1 MLKEPLFLY
10 FFCCGTGWNFAN
22 ADVRTSV
29 TGFWSTAWRMGWPS
43 GAKRGSITSLGR
55 WWRCIVGLSA
65 WENSDS
71 VLQKVTFCWIGFS
84 ARTRKVLDGGMPT
97 KRFFLDDGDPR
108 FCGCL
113 VDLQGYQHCFWAFFW
128 PEIRSLRGRIVAR
141 TAACPDYDKLI
152 DRDWDW
158 NTHCQKKL
166 CAIYFSGGME
176 SHNSF
181 LLGLLYGCYMCDI
194 ARWGNLR
201 LHHDITMPHIRAGCT
216 LQPACLAA
224 IAGRMWHC

>member
-1 MLKEPLFLY
+1 MLKDVKRTIVSI

-84 ARTRKVLDGGMPT
+84 ARTRKVLDRGMPT

-158 NTHCQKKL
+158 NTHCQKKTMRHL
-166 CAIYFSGGME
+166 LFRWYGITQFIPTWIVIWMLYVWYSQVGKPTAAPW
-176 SHNSF
+176 HNH
-181 LLGLLYGCYMCDI
+181 
-194 ARWGNLR
+194 ATHPR
-201 LHHDITMPHIRAGCT
+201 
-216 LQPACLAA
+216 
-224 IAGRMWHC
+224 RMYAPTSVPCGDCR

>member
-1 MLKEPLFLY
+1 MY
-10 FFCCGTGWNFAN
+10 SW
-22 ADVRTSV
+22 VV
-29 TGFWSTAWRMGWPS
+29 
-43 GAKRGSITSLGR
+43 
-55 WWRCIVGLSA
+55 SA

-97 KRFFLDDGDPR
+97 KRWLGWWRPPFLCFKAISTVFEPFFGLKSG
-108 FCGCL
+108 
-113 VDLQGYQHCFWAFFW
+113 VWEEESWQGQQ
-128 PEIRSLRGRIVAR
+128 LAR
-141 TAACPDYDKLI
+141 TMI
-152 DRDWDW
+152 SSSTGIGIGIHTVR
-158 NTHCQKKL
+158 KKL

-176 SHNSF
+176 SQNSF

-194 ARWGNLR
+194 ARWGNLW
-201 LHHDITMPHIRAGCT
+201 LHHDTTMPHIRAGCT